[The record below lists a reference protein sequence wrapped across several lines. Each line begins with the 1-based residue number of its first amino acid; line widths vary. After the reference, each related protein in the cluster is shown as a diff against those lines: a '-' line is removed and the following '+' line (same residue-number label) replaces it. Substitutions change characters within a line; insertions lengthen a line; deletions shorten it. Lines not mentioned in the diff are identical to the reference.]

1 MRAALSRLD
10 RGLPRNPDVRVSR
23 KAGGWIH
30 LAPLQLKPLPA
41 NIDAL
46 KAEVAAEWPMT
57 GLLDLLKETDLRVGF
72 TDFLRSSTAYEALD
86 RAVLRPRLL
95 L

>member
-1 MRAALSRLD
+1 M
-10 RGLPRNPDVRVSR
+10 
-23 KAGGWIH
+23 
-30 LAPLQLKPLPA
+30 
-41 NIDAL
+41 
-46 KAEVAAEWPMT
+46 
-57 GLLDLLKETDLRVGF
+57 LKETDLRVGF